1 MKRYLILG
9 LLVVSAAKMTF
20 AQDPHFSQI
29 QYNPIYL
36 NPANAGVTEYGK
48 ANRLA
53 GLYRDQ
59 WRTLPVPYSTTF
71 GSFDRLII
79 KSAKGWL
86 LGGGISFLYD
96 RAGDGH
102 LSIFNP
108 NLTLSGGKYFNK
120 EKQLIT
126 LGVTAGITI
135 KTLDYLG
142 LQFDNQYNGSS
153 FDPTLP

>member
-1 MKRYLILG
+1 MKKVIL
-9 LLVVSAAKMTF
+9 LSVLAILVSKFSF

-71 GSFDRLII
+71 ASYDRLFK
-79 KSAKGWL
+79 KSTTGWM

-108 NLTLSGGKYFNK
+108 N
-120 EKQLIT
+120 
-126 LGVTAGITI
+126 
-135 KTLDYLG
+135 
-142 LQFDNQYNGSS
+142 
-153 FDPTLP
+153 